1 MPDAERGTVTAAF
14 GRKTDGESFGSL
26 NASPHA
32 DALMTPRLIVTDLD
46 GTLLGA
52 DHDLH
57 PTTIDTLRA
66 LAGQGHHLAFA
77 SGRHFQ
83 DMQRF
88 RERLGIPVHV
98 ISTNG
103 AYLHD
108 TEGRLIT
115 ARHLEA
121 SLARQ
126 LIALPR
132 PAEVRLNLYHE
143 HEWLI
148 DAEAPG
154 LLALHAHTGF
164 GYRVAAPEELH
175 GEGVGKVLYIGEPDA
190 VRRLEATIRARHG
203 ERLHLT
209 WSLATSL
216 EIMAEGVNKG
226 TALAAL
232 LERLGLGPEACLA
245 FGDNLN
251 DTEMLALAGEAHVM
265 ANAHPELADRVP
277 GARRIGHHDERAVA
291 ATLRER
297 FGVSTT

>member
-1 MPDAERGTVTAAF
+1 
-14 GRKTDGESFGSL
+14 
-26 NASPHA
+26 
-32 DALMTPRLIVTDLD
+32 MTPRLIVSDLD

-52 DHDLH
+52 NHDLH
-57 PTTIDTLRA
+57 PTTVDTLRA
-66 LAGQGHHLAFA
+66 VAGQGHHLAFA
-77 SGRHFQ
+77 SGRHFR

-88 RERLGIPVHV
+88 RDRLGIPVHV

-108 TEGRLIT
+108 TENRLVT
-115 ARHLEA
+115 ARHLDA
-121 SLARQ
+121 SLARA

-132 PAEVRLNLYHE
+132 HPDVRLNLFHE
-143 HEWLI
+143 EEWLI

-164 GYRVAAPEELH
+164 GYRVADPGELD
-175 GEGVGKVLYIGEPDA
+175 GEGVGKVLFIGDPEE
-190 VRRLEATIRARHG
+190 VRPLEETIRARHG

-209 WSLATSL
+209 WSMATSL
-216 EIMAEGVNKG
+216 EIMSEDVNKG
-226 TALAAL
+226 TALTAL

-265 ANAHPELADRVP
+265 ANAHPELAGRLPD
-277 GARRIGHHDERAVA
+277 AQRIGHHDDQAVA
-291 ATLRER
+291 ARLRER
-297 FGVSTT
+297 FGVTG

>member
-1 MPDAERGTVTAAF
+1 
-14 GRKTDGESFGSL
+14 
-26 NASPHA
+26 
-32 DALMTPRLIVTDLD
+32 MTPRLIVTDLD

-52 DHDLH
+52 NHDLH
-57 PTTIDTLRA
+57 PTTVDTLRA

-77 SGRHFQ
+77 SGRHFR

-88 RERLGIPVHV
+88 RERLGVPVHV

-108 TEGRLIT
+108 TEHRLVT

-121 SLARQ
+121 SVARE

-132 PAEVRLNLYHE
+132 HPEVRLNLFHE
-143 HEWLI
+143 EEWLI

-164 GYRVAAPEELH
+164 GYRVADPGELD
-175 GEGVGKVLYIGEPDA
+175 GEGVGKVLFIGDPEE
-190 VRRLEATIRARHG
+190 VRQLEETIRARHG

-209 WSLATSL
+209 WSMATSL

-226 TALAAL
+226 TALTAL
-232 LERLGLGPEACLA
+232 LERLGLGPEQCLA

-265 ANAHPELADRVP
+265 ANAHPELAGRLPD
-277 GARRIGHHDERAVA
+277 AQHIGHHDDQAVA
-291 ATLRER
+291 ARLRER
-297 FGVSTT
+297 FGVSR

>member
-1 MPDAERGTVTAAF
+1 
-14 GRKTDGESFGSL
+14 
-26 NASPHA
+26 
-32 DALMTPRLIVTDLD
+32 MTPRLIVCDLD

-57 PTTIDTLRA
+57 PATIDTLRV

-77 SGRHFQ
+77 SGRHFR

-88 RERLGIPVHV
+88 RERLGVPVHV

-108 TEGRLIT
+108 PEDRLVS
-115 ARHLEA
+115 ARPLAEP
-121 SLARQ
+121 LARA
-126 LIALPR
+126 LIELPR
-132 PAEVRLNLYHE
+132 HPEVRLNLFHE

-164 GYRVAAPEELH
+164 GYRVAAPGELD
-175 GEGVGKVLYIGEPDA
+175 GVGVGKVLYIGDPAA
-190 VRRLEATIRARHG
+190 VRELEATIRAAHG
-203 ERLHLT
+203 QRLHLT
-209 WSLATSL
+209 WSMDTSL

-232 LERLGLGPEACLA
+232 LARLGLGPERCLA

-265 ANAHPELADRVP
+265 ANAHPELAGRVRR
-277 GARRIGHHDERAVA
+277 AQRIGHHDAQAVA
-291 ATLRER
+291 TYLRAR
-297 FGVSTT
+297 FGMPT